1 MVAITRGN
9 IQTGILPMTALRLI
23 SVTGTR
29 VFHADSSRRE
39 AHTCN
44 ILVVE
49 VPAEQFFKLELN
61 SYGDY
66 R

>member
-1 MVAITRGN
+1 MVVITTGN

-29 VFHADSSRRE
+29 VFHVDSSRRE
-39 AHTCN
+39 AHTYN

-49 VPAEQFFKLELN
+49 TPAVQIFKL
-61 SYGDY
+61 
-66 R
+66 